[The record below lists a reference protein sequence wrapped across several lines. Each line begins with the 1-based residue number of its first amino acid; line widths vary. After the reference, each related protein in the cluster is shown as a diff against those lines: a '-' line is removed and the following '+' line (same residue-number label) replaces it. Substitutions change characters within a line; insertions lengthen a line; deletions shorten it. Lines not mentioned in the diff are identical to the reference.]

1 MMMLMNKLLSSK
13 ICKYTDRSVFIV
25 KHSTIASIFQKHF
38 PGDIVEIKV
47 ICIEISK
54 ISLI

>member
-25 KHSTIASIFQKHF
+25 EHSTIASIFQKHF